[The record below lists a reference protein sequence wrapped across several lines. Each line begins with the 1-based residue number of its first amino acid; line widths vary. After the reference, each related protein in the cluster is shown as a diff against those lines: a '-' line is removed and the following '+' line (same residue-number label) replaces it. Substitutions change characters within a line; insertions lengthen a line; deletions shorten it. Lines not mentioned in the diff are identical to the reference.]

1 MAQFRKDIN
10 ALDKTTKTR
19 YEVMM
24 LDDGVTASGGLMDA
38 FGRMRISQPYTLF
51 DSVNRYEK
59 NNKFSEAT
67 ANNGAV
73 TYSANESA
81 VNLTVANTAGDSVI
95 RESKRVFTYQPGKSL
110 LVMNTFSMA
119 EANTNLIQKVGYY
132 GANNGIYLESSNN
145 EVYLVL
151 RSQTSGTVTETKVP
165 QSQWNID
172 KFDGTDDEYST
183 GTTAFASGLD
193 TTKSNI
199 FWIEIEWLGVGDVA
213 CGFVG
218 DGKLLP
224 AHSFK
229 HPNVASNTTYMTTA
243 TLPVRYEISTIGNVT
258 ASTSTMKQICTTVL
272 SEGGYEKVSQMKV
285 ARNTTAKNV
294 TDAEFI
300 PLVTIRLASDRL
312 DSVILLKEFN
322 ILGITSGGT
331 ANFEVILVKNA
342 TIGNSSFDTTTFSN
356 VDFDITANTISG
368 GEIFKS
374 EFLTSTNQA
383 TSAINVDE
391 GYNFDLQLG
400 RTLAGVSDTI
410 TLAIRTLS
418 GNHTAIGSLGF
429 FDLTN

>member
-10 ALDKTTKTR
+10 AIDQTTKTR
-19 YEVMM
+19 YEIMM

-38 FGRMRISQPYTLF
+38 FGRMRISQPYTIF
-51 DSVNRYEK
+51 DSTNRYEK
-59 NNKFSEAT
+59 NNKFSEST
-67 ANNGAV
+67 ANNGTI

-110 LVMNTFSMA
+110 LIMNTFSMA

-151 RSQTSGTVTETKVP
+151 RSQSSGTVQETKIP

-199 FWIEIEWLGVGDVA
+199 FWIEIEWLGVGDVS

-218 DGKLLP
+218 AGKLLP

-243 TLPVRYEISTIGNVT
+243 TLPIRYEISTNGNVT
-258 ASTSTMKQICTTVL
+258 APTSTMKQICSTVL
-272 SEGGYEKVSQMKV
+272 SEGGYEKVAQMKV
-285 ARNTTAKNV
+285 ARNTTTKNV
-294 TDAEFI
+294 STDFI

-312 DSVILLKEFN
+312 DSVVLLKEFN

-331 ANFEVILVKNA
+331 ANFEAILVKNA
-342 TIGNSSFDTTTFSN
+342 TLTNTSFNTTTFSN
-356 VDFDITANTISG
+356 VEFDISANTISG

-374 EFLTSTNQA
+374 EFISSTNQA

-410 TLAIRTLS
+410 TLAVRTLNGTHS
-418 GNHTAIGSLGF
+418 AIGSLGF

>member
-10 ALDKTTKTR
+10 ALDQTTKTR

-24 LDDGVTASGGLMDA
+24 LDDGITSGGGLIDA
-38 FGRMRISQPYTLF
+38 FGRMRVSQPYTIF
-51 DSVNRYEK
+51 DSANVYEK
-59 NNKFSEAT
+59 NDKFSEET
-67 ANNGAV
+67 ANNGTI
-73 TYSANESA
+73 TYNAFESA
-81 VNLTVANTAGDSVI
+81 INLTVEDTAGDSVI

-110 LVMNTFSMA
+110 LIMNTFSMA
-119 EANTNLIQKVGYY
+119 EANTNLIQRVGYF
-132 GANNGIYLESSNN
+132 GANNGIYVESSDD

-151 RSQTSGTVTETKVP
+151 RSQSSGTVQETKIP
-165 QSQWNID
+165 QSQWNTD

-183 GTTAFASGLD
+183 ATTAFASGLNL
-193 TTKSNI
+193 TKSNI
-199 FWIEIEWLGVGDVA
+199 FWTTIEWLGVGDVV
-213 CGFVG
+213 CGFIG

-229 HPNVASNTTYMTTA
+229 HPNRESNTTYMSTA
-243 TLPVRYEISTIGNVT
+243 ILPVRYEISTIGNV
-258 ASTSTMKQICTTVL
+258 AAPTSTMKQICSTVL
-272 SEGGYEKVSQMKV
+272 SEGGYEKVSKLKV
-285 ARNTTAKNV
+285 AGQTTAKSV
-294 TDAEFI
+294 TTSYV

-312 DSVILLKEFN
+312 DSVILLNEFN

-342 TIGNSSFDTTTFSN
+342 TLANTSFNTSTFSN
-356 VDFDITANTISG
+356 VDFDVSANTISG

-383 TSAINVDE
+383 TSAINVDQ

-410 TLAIRTLS
+410 TLAVKTLGGTHS
-418 GNHTAIGSLGF
+418 AIGSLGF
-429 FDLTN
+429 YDLTN

>member
-10 ALDKTTKTR
+10 ALDQTTKTR

-24 LDDGVTASGGLMDA
+24 LDDNVTASGSLIDA

-59 NNKFSEAT
+59 NDKFDEAT
-67 ANNGAV
+67 ANNGTV
-73 TYSANESA
+73 TYNTFDSSISLN
-81 VNLTVANTAGDSVI
+81 VANTAGDSVI

-119 EANTNLIQKVGYY
+119 EANTNLIQRVGYF
-132 GANNGIYLESSNN
+132 GANNGVFLESSNN

-151 RSQTSGTVTETKVP
+151 RSQVTGSVLETKIP
-165 QSQWNID
+165 QSDWSVD

-193 TTKSNI
+193 ITKSNI
-199 FWIEIEWLGVGDVA
+199 FWIQIEWLGVGDVT

-218 DGKLLP
+218 DGKLIP

-229 HPNVASNTTYMTTA
+229 HPNRASDTTYMTTA
-243 TLPVRYEISTIGNVT
+243 ILPVRYEISTVGNVT
-258 ASTSTMKQICTTVL
+258 APTSTLKQICTTVL
-272 SEGGYEKVSQMKV
+272 SEGGYEKVSKLKV
-285 ARNTTAKNV
+285 ARDVTTKSV
-294 TDAEFI
+294 GTSFV

-322 ILGITSGGT
+322 ILGIASTGS
-331 ANFEVILVKNA
+331 ANFEAILVKNGTLA
-342 TIGNSSFDTTTFSN
+342 NTSFDTSTFSN
-356 VDFDITANTISG
+356 VDVDVSANTISG
-368 GEIFKS
+368 GEIFKVEYAS
-374 EFLTSTNQA
+374 A
-383 TSAINVDE
+383 TQQSRVPLNVDE

-400 RTLAGVSDTI
+400 RTLAGTSDTI
-410 TLAIRTLS
+410 TLAVRTLS
-418 GNHTAIGSLGF
+418 GNHSAIGSLGF

>member
-10 ALDKTTKTR
+10 ALDQTTKTR
-19 YEVMM
+19 YEVVM
-24 LDDGVTASGGLMDA
+24 LDDGITAGGGLMDA
-38 FGRMRISQPYTLF
+38 FGRLRISQPYTLF

-59 NNKFSEAT
+59 NNKFSEST

-110 LVMNTFSMA
+110 LIMNTFSMA

-243 TLPVRYEISTIGNVT
+243 TLPVRYEISTIENV
-258 ASTSTMKQICTTVL
+258 AAPTSTMKQICTTVL
-272 SEGGYEKVSQMKV
+272 SEGGYEKVSQLKV
-285 ARNTTAKNV
+285 ARDTTAKNV
-294 TDAEFI
+294 GTSFI

-312 DSVILLKEFN
+312 DSVIIPKEFN
-322 ILGITSGGT
+322 VLGISSSGSV
-331 ANFEVILVKNA
+331 NFEAILVKNA
-342 TIGNSSFDTTTFSN
+342 TLTNTSFDTTTFSN
-356 VDFDITANTISG
+356 VDFDVSANAISG
-368 GEIFKS
+368 GEIFKN
-374 EFLTSTNQA
+374 EYLAATQQA
-383 TSAINVDE
+383 RTPINVDE

-410 TLAIRTLS
+410 TLAVRTLS

-429 FDLTN
+429 LDLTN